1 MISTT
6 KFLRISVPF
15 LRRSRGVQSNLE
27 LCQLVVNSHHNL
39 SSANNNNNNN
49 SSSSKSL
56 VSQAVDQSSSQSV
69 GHSSQ
74 HWAFHLSSNF
84 RALLSRLS
92 SLRRA
97 FCKLKIFHPLRIW
110 SLRGLMTS
118 DLKNSSSSQ
127 DSQISLVS
135 HSSNLSKIS
144 SSSNLNRKPTWTHE
158 ARRRRCSAR
167 STSRPLT
174 ENLASSSPTCPR

>member
-6 KFLRISVPF
+6 KFLRISAPF

-39 SSANNNNNNN
+39 SSANNNN
-49 SSSSKSL
+49 SSSKSL
-56 VSQAVDQSSSQSV
+56 VSQAVDRSSSQSV

-97 FCKLKIFHPLRIW
+97 FCKLKIFHPLRVW

-118 DLKNSSSSQ
+118 DRKNSSSSQ
-127 DSQISLVS
+127 GSQISLLS
-135 HSSNLSKIS
+135 HSSNFSKIS
-144 SSSNLNRKPTWTHE
+144 SSSNLSRKPTWTHE

-167 STSRPLT
+167 STSRPQT
-174 ENLASSSPTCPR
+174 ESLGGSSPTCPR

>member
-6 KFLRISVPF
+6 KFLRISAPF

-39 SSANNNNNNN
+39 SSANN
-49 SSSSKSL
+49 SSSSIKFL
-56 VSQAVDQSSSQSV
+56 VSQAVNQSSSQSV

-84 RALLSRLS
+84 RALLSRIS
-92 SLRRA
+92 SHKRA
-97 FCKLKIFHPLRIW
+97 FCKLKIFHPLRVW

-118 DLKNSSSSQ
+118 DRKNSSSSQ
-127 DSQISLVS
+127 GSQISLLS
-135 HSSNLSKIS
+135 HSSNFSKIS
-144 SSSNLNRKPTWTHE
+144 SSSNLSRKPTWTHE

>member
-1 MISTT
+1 MISTM
-6 KFLRISVPF
+6 KFLRISAPF

-39 SSANNNNNNN
+39 SSANNNN
-49 SSSSKSL
+49 SSSKFL
-56 VSQAVDQSSSQSV
+56 VSQAVDRSSSQLV

-84 RALLSRLS
+84 RALRSRLS
-92 SLRRA
+92 SHKRA
-97 FCKLKIFHPLRIW
+97 FCKLKIFHPIRIW

-118 DLKNSSSSQ
+118 DRKNSSSSQ
-127 DSQISLVS
+127 GSQISLLS
-135 HSSNLSKIS
+135 HSSNFSKIS
-144 SSSNLNRKPTWTHE
+144 SSSNLSRKPTWTHE

>member
-6 KFLRISVPF
+6 KFLMTSAPF

-39 SSANNNNNNN
+39 SSANNNN
-49 SSSSKSL
+49 SSSKFL
-56 VSQAVDQSSSQSV
+56 VSQAVDRSSSQSV

-84 RALLSRLS
+84 RALRSRLS
-92 SLRRA
+92 SHKRA
-97 FCKLKIFHPLRIW
+97 FCKLKIFHPLRVW

-118 DLKNSSSSQ
+118 DRKNSSSSQ
-127 DSQISLVS
+127 GSQISLLS
-135 HSSNLSKIS
+135 HSSNFSKIS
-144 SSSNLNRKPTWTHE
+144 SSSNLSRKPTWTHE

-174 ENLASSSPTCPR
+174 ENLGGSSPTCPR

>member
-6 KFLRISVPF
+6 KFLRISAPF

-39 SSANNNNNNN
+39 SLANNNN

-56 VSQAVDQSSSQSV
+56 VSQAVDRSSSQSV

-127 DSQISLVS
+127 GSQISLLS

-144 SSSNLNRKPTWTHE
+144 SSSNLSHKRTWTHE

-174 ENLASSSPTCPR
+174 ENLEGNSPTRPR

>member
-6 KFLRISVPF
+6 KFLRISALF

-39 SSANNNNNNN
+39 SSANNNSS
-49 SSSSKSL
+49 SSSSKFL
-56 VSQAVDQSSSQSV
+56 VSQAVNQSSSQSV

-92 SLRRA
+92 SHRRA
-97 FCKLKIFHPLRIW
+97 FCKLKIFHPLRVW

-118 DLKNSSSSQ
+118 DRKNNSFSQ
-127 DSQISLVS
+127 GSQISLLS
-135 HSSNLSKIS
+135 HSSNFSKIS
-144 SSSNLNRKPTWTHE
+144 SSSNWSRKRTWTHE
-158 ARRRRCSAR
+158 PRRRRCSAR

-174 ENLASSSPTCPR
+174 ESLASNSPTCPR

>member
-6 KFLRISVPF
+6 KFLRISAPF

-39 SSANNNNNNN
+39 SLANNNN

-56 VSQAVDQSSSQSV
+56 VSQAVDRSSSQSV

-118 DLKNSSSSQ
+118 DRKNSSSSQ
-127 DSQISLVS
+127 GSQISLLS

-144 SSSNLNRKPTWTHE
+144 SSSNLNRKRTWTHE

>member
-6 KFLRISVPF
+6 KFLRISAPF

-39 SSANNNNNNN
+39 SSANNNN
-49 SSSSKSL
+49 SSSKSL

-127 DSQISLVS
+127 GSQISLLS

-174 ENLASSSPTCPR
+174 ENLGGSSLTCPR

>member
-6 KFLRISVPF
+6 KFLMTSAPF

-27 LCQLVVNSHHNL
+27 LYQLVVNSHHNL
-39 SSANNNNNNN
+39 SSANNNN
-49 SSSSKSL
+49 SSSKSL

-97 FCKLKIFHPLRIW
+97 FCKLKIFHPLRVW

-118 DLKNSSSSQ
+118 DRKNSSSSQ
-127 DSQISLVS
+127 GSQISLLS
-135 HSSNLSKIS
+135 HSSNFSKIS
-144 SSSNLNRKPTWTHE
+144 SSSNWSRKRTWTHE

>member
-6 KFLRISVPF
+6 KFLMTSAPF

-27 LCQLVVNSHHNL
+27 LYQLVVNSHHNL
-39 SSANNNNNNN
+39 SSANNN

-56 VSQAVDQSSSQSV
+56 VSQAVDRSSSQSV

-97 FCKLKIFHPLRIW
+97 FCKLKIFHPLRVW

-118 DLKNSSSSQ
+118 DRKNSSSSQ
-127 DSQISLVS
+127 GSQISLLS
-135 HSSNLSKIS
+135 HSSNFSKIS
-144 SSSNLNRKPTWTHE
+144 SSSNLSRKPTWTHE

-167 STSRPLT
+167 STSRPQT
-174 ENLASSSPTCPR
+174 ESLANNSPTCPR

>member
-6 KFLRISVPF
+6 KFLRISAPF

-39 SSANNNNNNN
+39 SLANNNN

-118 DLKNSSSSQ
+118 DRNSSSSSQ
-127 DSQISLVS
+127 GSQIFLLSR
-135 HSSNLSKIS
+135 SSNFSKIS
-144 SSSNLNRKPTWTHE
+144 SSSNWSHKRTWTHE
-158 ARRRRCSAR
+158 VRRRRCSAR

-174 ENLASSSPTCPR
+174 ENLASSSPTRPR

>member
-6 KFLRISVPF
+6 KFLRISAPF

-39 SSANNNNNNN
+39 SLANNNN

-56 VSQAVDQSSSQSV
+56 VSQAVDRSSSQSV

-110 SLRGLMTS
+110 SLRGSMTS
-118 DLKNSSSSQ
+118 NRKNSSSSQ
-127 DSQISLVS
+127 DSQIFLLSQ
-135 HSSNLSKIS
+135 SSNLSKIS
-144 SSSNLNRKPTWTHE
+144 SSSNLNRKRTWTHE

>member
-6 KFLRISVPF
+6 KFLRISAPF

-39 SSANNNNNNN
+39 SSANNNNNN

-84 RALLSRLS
+84 RALRSRLS
-92 SLRRA
+92 SHKRA
-97 FCKLKIFHPLRIW
+97 FCKLKIFHPIRIW

-118 DLKNSSSSQ
+118 DRKNSSSSQ
-127 DSQISLVS
+127 GSQISLLS
-135 HSSNLSKIS
+135 HSSNFSKIS
-144 SSSNLNRKPTWTHE
+144 SSSNLSRKPTWTHE

-174 ENLASSSPTCPR
+174 ENLASSSPTLPR

>member
-6 KFLRISVPF
+6 KFLRISAPF

-27 LCQLVVNSHHNL
+27 LCQLLVNSHHNL

-49 SSSSKSL
+49 NNSSSKSL
-56 VSQAVDQSSSQSV
+56 VSQAVDRSSSQSV

-127 DSQISLVS
+127 DSQISLLS
-135 HSSNLSKIS
+135 HSSNFSKIS
-144 SSSNLNRKPTWTHE
+144 SSSNWSHKRTWTH
-158 ARRRRCSAR
+158 
-167 STSRPLT
+167 
-174 ENLASSSPTCPR
+174 

>member
-6 KFLRISVPF
+6 KFLMTSAPF

-39 SSANNNNNNN
+39 SSANNN

-84 RALLSRLS
+84 RALRSRLS
-92 SLRRA
+92 SHKRA
-97 FCKLKIFHPLRIW
+97 FCKLKIFHPLRIC

-118 DLKNSSSSQ
+118 DRKNSSSSQ
-127 DSQISLVS
+127 GSQISLLS
-135 HSSNLSKIS
+135 HSSNFSKIS
-144 SSSNLNRKPTWTHE
+144 SSSNWSRKRTWTHE
-158 ARRRRCSAR
+158 PRRRRCSAR

-174 ENLASSSPTCPR
+174 ESLASSSPTCPR

>member
-6 KFLRISVPF
+6 KFLMTSAPF

-39 SSANNNNNNN
+39 SSVNNN
-49 SSSSKSL
+49 SSSSSSKFL
-56 VSQAVDQSSSQSV
+56 VSQAVDRSSSQSV

-97 FCKLKIFHPLRIW
+97 FCKLKIFHPLRVW

-118 DLKNSSSSQ
+118 DRKNSSSSQ
-127 DSQISLVS
+127 GSQISLLS
-135 HSSNLSKIS
+135 HSSNFSKIS
-144 SSSNLNRKPTWTHE
+144 SSSNWSRKRTWTHE

-174 ENLASSSPTCPR
+174 ESLGGSSPTCPR